1 MRIYWK
7 VLAAKIVQTADNEQS
22 MSSIIQRLDPKTIN
36 QIAAGEVIVN
46 PASVVK
52 ELVDNALDAGSTKI
66 RVEVKGG
73 GRQLI
78 RVTDNGCGMSM
89 EDAVLCFELHATS
102 KLSSIEDLETLGTMG
117 FRGEALASIGA
128 IAKVTIKTKLKGATQ
143 GTFVAYEGGA
153 LTRNDSV
160 PCDEGTVISVE
171 DLFYNIPARRKFLK
185 SPRQEHGEIQKCLS
199 EIALSHLDVAFQL
212 VLDDVI
218 ALDLLAV
225 GKGTPAERL
234 RKRSQGILQ
243 LEEADWVEVDFSHGD
258 FNLQGLISAPSI
270 HRPHRTG
277 HYLFLNKRPIQ
288 PWPLSQAVMQGY
300 GSLLPDGRYP
310 LFLLNLALKG
320 TEFDVNVH
328 PQKREVRFRYES
340 ELRERIRNCI
350 SASFHRTF
358 IPAPAWES
366 SPTTYHIPENTFK
379 QVCETVEIPMQLP
392 IPEIHIPQVVGTI
405 PGYILLE
412 KSPQQPQE
420 NGLCLVHQKRARARI
435 AFEKTTVDLRSS
447 AQLLLLP
454 LDLRLD
460 PEEQICWAES
470 EAHLK
475 GFIGKID
482 RGVLR
487 LTAAP
492 QWALE
497 DPENAL
503 RDYLGGNERKFK
515 DRNQGKEP
523 RLLIYDAMSLMR
535 ELMTCREPF
544 FSPLGKPVF
553 SWISQESIE
562 RLF

>member
-1 MRIYWK
+1 
-7 VLAAKIVQTADNEQS
+7 

-66 RVEVKGG
+66 RIEVKGG

-78 RVTDNGCGMSM
+78 RVTDNGCGMS
-89 EDAVLCFELHATS
+89 EDDAVLCFELHATS
-102 KLSSIEDLETLGTMG
+102 KLSSIDDLETLGTMG

-128 IAKVTIKTKLKGATQ
+128 IAKVTIKTKLRGADR
-143 GTFVAYEGGA
+143 GTFVSYEGGA
-153 LTRNDSV
+153 LVRKDSV
-160 PCDEGTVISVE
+160 PCDDGTAISVE

-199 EIALSHLDVAFQL
+199 EIALSHLDVSFQL
-212 VLDDVI
+212 IMDDVI

-225 GKGTPAERL
+225 GKGTSAERL

-243 LEEADWVEVDFSHGD
+243 LEEADWVEVDFSQGD
-258 FNLQGLISAPSI
+258 FMLQGLVSAPSI

-277 HYLFLNKRPIQ
+277 HYLFLNRRPIQ

-300 GSLLPDGRYP
+300 GALLPEGRYP

-340 ELRERIRNCI
+340 ELRERIRNGI

-366 SPTTYHIPENTFK
+366 SPSTYHVPENTFK
-379 QVCETVEIPMQLP
+379 QVCETVEIPMPLP
-392 IPEIHIPQVVGTI
+392 IPEVNIPQVVGTI
-405 PGYILLE
+405 PGFILLE
-412 KSPQQPQE
+412 KSPQHTQE
-420 NGLCLVHQKRARARI
+420 QGLCLVHQKRARARI
-435 AFEKTTVDLRSS
+435 AFEKTAVDLRTA

-454 LDLRLD
+454 MKIQLD
-460 PEEQICWAES
+460 PEEQMRWMEAE
-470 EAHLK
+470 ERLNGFVGEIQK
-475 GFIGKID
+475 GIFTM
-482 RGVLR
+482 
-487 LTAAP
+487 TAAP

-497 DPENAL
+497 DPESAL
-503 RDYLGGNERKFK
+503 RDCLGGGEKKSKSR
-515 DRNQGKEP
+515 DYGKET
-523 RLLIYDAMSLMR
+523 RMLIYDAMSLMR
-535 ELMTCREPF
+535 ELLACREPF
-544 FSPLGKPVF
+544 FSPAGKPVF
-553 SWISQESIE
+553 SWISQENLE

>member
-1 MRIYWK
+1 M
-7 VLAAKIVQTADNEQS
+7 AAKIVQTADNEQS

-78 RVTDNGCGMSM
+78 RVMDNGCGMSA

-102 KLSSIEDLETLGTMG
+102 KLASIDDLETLGTMG

-128 IAKVTIKTKLKGATQ
+128 IAKVTIKTKQRAATQ
-143 GTFVAYEGGA
+143 GTFVSYEGGT
-153 LTRNDSV
+153 LTRKDPI

-199 EIALSHLDVAFQL
+199 EIALAHLDVSFQL
-212 VLDDVI
+212 VLDDMV
-218 ALDLLAV
+218 ALDLPAV
-225 GKGTPAERL
+225 SKGTSAERL

-258 FNLQGLISAPSI
+258 FTLQGLISAPSI

-300 GSLLPDGRYP
+300 GSLLPEGRYP

-340 ELRERIRNCI
+340 ELRERIRNGI

-366 SPTTYHIPENTFK
+366 TPSTYHVPENTFK
-379 QVCETVEIPMQLP
+379 QVCETVEIPMSLP
-392 IPEIHIPQVVGTI
+392 IPEILIPQVVGTI
-405 PGYILLE
+405 PGFILLE

-435 AFEKTTVDLRSS
+435 AFEKTAVDLRTA

-454 LDLRLD
+454 LMIRLD
-460 PEEQICWAES
+460 PEEQVRWAEA
-470 EAHLK
+470 EAPSK
-475 GFIGKID
+475 GFTGDIQQGI
-482 RGVLR
+482 LT

-492 QWALE
+492 QWALD
-497 DPENAL
+497 DPESAL
-503 RDYLGGNERKFK
+503 RDYLGGNDRKIK
-515 DRNQGKEP
+515 DRNHGKES

-535 ELMTCREPF
+535 ELMACREPY
-544 FSPLGKPVF
+544 FSPLGKPIFAWVP
-553 SWISQESIE
+553 QESLE
-562 RLF
+562 GLF